1 MTLGIL
7 VMPAPT
13 NDRERTIWLEARG
26 EGIGASEVAAALGI
40 SPWDSPFSLY
50 WRKRLG
56 GNVDESPQMEWGTRL
71 EDAIAAKFVDAHPEA
86 QVLPG
91 GLYRHPEHEW
101 MLATP
106 DRIVVTEDGTEVLE
120 CKTATSDDDWG
131 DEGTDEVPVYY
142 RPQVMQQL
150 DVMGLQRARIAV
162 LIRGSIYREY
172 VVDFDA
178 EDAALGRKA
187 GEEMM
192 RRLAFD
198 DVPSIDGHSATTS
211 MLRRLHP
218 SLIDDVVTVPADLA
232 ERYRLAKERERQA
245 KADAAEASNQILAV
259 LGDFKNAVHAGER
272 LAYRSV
278 YDERRVNV
286 TRLKAERP
294 GVYAEYAQTSTV
306 SKLVPAKE
314 QSL

>member
-1 MTLGIL
+1 
-7 VMPAPT
+7 MPAPT
-13 NDRERTIWLEARG
+13 SDRERVAWLDARG
-26 EGIGASEVAAALGI
+26 EGIGASEIAAALGI

-56 GNVDESPQMEWGTRL
+56 GDVEESPQMEWGTRL

-91 GLYRHPEHEW
+91 GLYRHPEFDW

-106 DRIVVTEDGTEVLE
+106 DRLVVTEDGTEVLE
-120 CKTATSDDDWG
+120 CKTAASDDEWG
-131 DEGTDEVPVYY
+131 EEGTDEIPTYY
-142 RPQVMQQL
+142 RAQVIQQL
-150 DVMGLQRARIAV
+150 DVMGLKRARISL

-172 VVDFDA
+172 VVDFDS
-178 EDAALGRKA
+178 EDASLGRKA
-187 GEEMM
+187 GEDMM

-198 DVPSIDGHSATTS
+198 DVPGIDGSTATTS
-211 MLRRLHP
+211 MLKRLHP
-218 SLIDDVVTVPADLA
+218 TLIDDVVTIPADLA
-232 ERYRLAKERERQA
+232 ARYKAAKERERQA
-245 KADAAEASNQILAV
+245 KADASEASNQILHV
-259 LGDFKNAVHAGER
+259 LGDFKNAVFGGDR
-272 LAYRSV
+272 VAYRSV

-294 GVYAEYAQTSTV
+294 DIYAEYAQTSTV

-314 QSL
+314 QNL